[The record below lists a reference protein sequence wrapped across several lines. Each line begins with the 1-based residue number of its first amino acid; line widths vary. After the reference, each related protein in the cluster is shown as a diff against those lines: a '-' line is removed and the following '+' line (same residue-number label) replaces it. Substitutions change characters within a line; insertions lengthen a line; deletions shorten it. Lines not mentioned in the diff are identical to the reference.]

1 MLLLL
6 QIGLDETCTV
16 DDITSPDHV
25 YDGVT
30 ALHLAAIGG
39 KLAMVKSVIKAGAF
53 VNGVTSVG
61 TGALHAACFEGN
73 CAIVETLV
81 AAGAHVNAV
90 DVHGATC
97 LMAAATSDDVNLLAY
112 LIRHGA
118 DVNAVDEDG
127 RSVLFYVLRDATI
140 DSFVYV
146 SSYRTVACVDAR
158 GANVLMWAAELQRV
172 EVLAYILGHLDS
184 LRITLD
190 DCDEHGRNVLFYLRD
205 HTSSAIWD
213 LLVETGV
220 RMCAD
225 ADGVTPLMHCASRG
239 DHLAKHIIKQST
251 PPCIDI
257 NERDTEGRNCLF
269 YCTETT
275 MLEFFLSNGARPEPC
290 GVGRT
295 LLMHAAK
302 TGNVHIA
309 KHLLENSYKCETNVN
324 ATDNTGWDA
333 SMHAVACGHLN
344 LLKLLISNG
353 SQRRQADDGTSVVTL
368 AAESGDIPMLIY
380 LMEDVQASTI
390 AGDECDSRGR
400 NALHYAVV
408 GMFTMSLY
416 LLINQPIIAFFFRNT
431 IYYVSHYTVFST
443 IRSSTITL

>member
-1 MLLLL
+1 MLLL
-6 QIGLDETCTV
+6 QVGLDATCTV

-30 ALHLAAIGG
+30 ALHLAAVGG
-39 KLAMVKSVIKAGAF
+39 KLAMVKTVIKAGAC
-53 VNGVTSVG
+53 VNGATSVG

-90 DVHGATC
+90 DAHGATC
-97 LMAAATSDDVNLLAY
+97 LMAAASSDDVNLLAY

-127 RSVLFYVLRDATI
+127 RSVLIYVLRDATL

-158 GANVLMWAAELQRV
+158 GANVLMWAAQLQRV
-172 EVLAYILGHLDS
+172 DVIAYILGHLDS
-184 LRITLD
+184 LRIRLD
-190 DCDEHGRNVLFYLRD
+190 DCDKQGRNVLFYLRD
-205 HTSSAIWD
+205 NASSAIWD

-220 RMCAD
+220 RICAD
-225 ADGVTPLMHCASRG
+225 TDGVTPLMHFASRG
-239 DHLAKHIIKQST
+239 NLLAKHIIEQST
-251 PPCIDI
+251 PSRVDV
-257 NERDTEGRNCLF
+257 NERDKDGRNCLF

-275 MLEFFLSNGARPEPC
+275 MLELILSHGARSEPC
-290 GVGRT
+290 TDGRT
-295 LLMHAAK
+295 LLMHAAR
-302 TGNVHIA
+302 TGNKHIA
-309 KHLLENSYKCETNVN
+309 KHLLENSSKCETNVN

-333 SMHAVACGHLN
+333 SMHAVASGHLN

-353 SQRRQADDGTSVVTL
+353 SQRRQTDDGTSAVTL
-368 AAESGDIPMLIY
+368 AAESGDMLMLRY

-390 AGDECDSRGR
+390 AADECDSRGR

-408 GMFTMSLY
+408 GTFTI
-416 LLINQPIIAFFFRNT
+416 LI
-431 IYYVSHYTVFST
+431 S
-443 IRSSTITL
+443 

>member
-1 MLLLL
+1 MHLL
-6 QIGLDETCTV
+6 QVGLDETCTV

-97 LMAAATSDDVNLLAY
+97 VMAAASSDDVNLLAY

-118 DVNAVDEDG
+118 DVNSVDEYG
-127 RSVLFYVLRDATI
+127 RSVLFHVLRDATLN
-140 DSFVYV
+140 SFVYV
-146 SSYRTVACVDAR
+146 SSYRTVACVDAH
-158 GANVLMWAAELQRV
+158 GANVLMWAAELQRL
-172 EVLAYILGHLDS
+172 EVISYILGHLDS
-184 LRITLD
+184 LRIRLD
-190 DCDEHGRNVLFYLRD
+190 DCDKHGRNVLFYLRD

-220 RMCAD
+220 RICAD
-225 ADGVTPLMHCASRG
+225 TDGVTPLMHCASRG

-251 PPCIDI
+251 PSCIDV
-257 NERDTEGRNCLF
+257 NERDTDGRNCLF

-275 MLEFFLSNGARPEPC
+275 MLEFFLSQDARPEPC
-290 GVGRT
+290 SDGRT

-309 KHLLENSYKCETNVN
+309 KHLLENSSKCETNVN
-324 ATDNTGWDA
+324 AADNTGWDA
-333 SMHAVACGHLN
+333 SMHAVASGHLN

-353 SQRRQADDGTSVVTL
+353 SQRRQAGDGTSVVTL
-368 AAESGDIPMLIY
+368 AAESGDIPMLMY
-380 LMEDVQASTI
+380 LIEDVQTSTI

-408 GMFTMSLY
+408 GMFTIS
-416 LLINQPIIAFFFRNT
+416 
-431 IYYVSHYTVFST
+431 IY
-443 IRSSTITL
+443 